1 MFTPAAMQLPGD
13 IHEKFAALSDRE
25 LSRAWRGILLD
36 EIDRNEIKLRD
47 IALALNA
54 VQDRLIATKKG
65 K

>member
-1 MFTPAAMQLPGD
+1 MHTPSAMQLPGD
-13 IHEKFAALSDRE
+13 IHEKFAALNDRD

-36 EIDRNEIKLRD
+36 EIDRNKLSLRD

-54 VQDRLIATKKG
+54 VQDRLISTKG